1 MEAAYDV
8 FKWLGT
14 LRWPLDPNPKPGVF
28 AEFNIP
34 GNVCGHFKPVTFQKP
49 SFTTRA
55 IEKEPES
62 LGLHFYSNQA
72 ILPAVAQAVV
82 LEHIIQQLGP
92 RFTKTKCIPGMP
104 KKKGIKTL
112 RHFVHSLLQER
123 TGIDGIVLSGH
134 NWDMHVRR
142 FVDCGCI
149 SDRLLGI
156 A

>member
-28 AEFNIP
+28 AELHTWKCLWTLQTCYLP
-34 GNVCGHFKPVTFQKP
+34 KTFLHDP
-49 SFTTRA
+49 SHRLS
-55 IEKEPES
+55 EPES

-112 RHFVHSLLQER
+112 RHFGHSLLQER
-123 TGIDGIVLSGH
+123 TGIVLSGH

-149 SDRLLGI
+149 SDRLPGI